1 MTAKAASGERRSL
14 AIELPEGT
22 EDIRERVKAFVA
34 DLVAQP
40 KSEWNRTLADSGYLV
55 PHWPKPWGLDASPIE
70 QLVIDEE
77 LRAARVRRPHLQV
90 GAWVLPTIIGHGT
103 ADQQERWI
111 PPSMRGEL
119 RWCQMFSEPNAGSDL
134 AGLTTRA
141 TKVDGG
147 WSITGQKVWTTMARE
162 ADWAICLARTDP
174 DAPKHAGIGCF
185 LVDMQTPG
193 IDVRP
198 LRELTGMAMF
208 NEVFLTDV
216 FVPDECVVGPPTAGW
231 EAARTTLANERVS
244 MAGGSSFGPGPLAL
258 LELAKQRDKLE
269 DQLVVDRLGSL
280 LVEAHALA
288 ALGTRTTLRALGG
301 GQPGPEASVRKLLGV
316 EHEQDVQEAGL
327 DLLGPDAAVTEG
339 DGFAWTGGFLGNR
352 ALSIAGGTSEIQRS
366 LIAERLLGL
375 PKDP

>member
-1 MTAKAASGERRSL
+1 
-14 AIELPEGT
+14 
-22 EDIRERVKAFVA
+22 
-34 DLVAQP
+34 
-40 KSEWNRTLADSGYLV
+40 
-55 PHWPKPWGLDASPIE
+55 
-70 QLVIDEE
+70 
-77 LRAARVRRPHLQV
+77 
-90 GAWVLPTIIGHGT
+90 
-103 ADQQERWI
+103 
-111 PPSMRGEL
+111 
-119 RWCQMFSEPNAGSDL
+119 MFSEPDAGSDL

-141 TKVDGG
+141 TRVDGG

-185 LVDMQTPG
+185 LVDMRTPG
-193 IDVRP
+193 IDIRP

-208 NEVFLTDV
+208 NEIFLTDV
-216 FVPDECVVGPPTAGW
+216 FVPDECVVGAPTAGW
-231 EAARTTLANERVS
+231 ECARTTLANERVS
-244 MAGGSSFGPGPLAL
+244 MASGSSFGPGALAL
-258 LELAKQRDKLE
+258 LDLAATRGRLD
-269 DQLVVDRLGSL
+269 DPLVVDRVGGL

-288 ALGTRTTLRALGG
+288 ALGTRTTLRAIGG

-339 DGFAWTGGFLGNR
+339 DGAAWTGGFLGNR